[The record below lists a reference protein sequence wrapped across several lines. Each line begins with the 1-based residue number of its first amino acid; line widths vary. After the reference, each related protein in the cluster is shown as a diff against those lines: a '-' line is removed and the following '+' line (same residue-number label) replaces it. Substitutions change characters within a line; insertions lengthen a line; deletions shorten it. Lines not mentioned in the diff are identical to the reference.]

1 MSHEQPREVLF
12 HQSANHPTQLM
23 GCDRELLLIA
33 MLAAVL
39 LAFSLAT
46 WWGILL
52 ALVFWLGAA
61 AVLSRLGKAD
71 PMMRQVY
78 LTHMRYRP
86 FYPAKSGLYSQ
97 PIERPKTWR

>member
-1 MSHEQPREVLF
+1 MSQSQPREVLF
-12 HQSANHPTQLM
+12 HQSANRPTQLM

-46 WWGILL
+46 WWGVMV
-52 ALVFWLGAA
+52 ALVFWFAA
-61 AVLSRLGKAD
+61 VAVLSRLGKAD
-71 PMMRQVY
+71 PMLRQVY
-78 LTHMRYRP
+78 VAHMRYQA

-97 PIERPKTWR
+97 TLQRPKRWR